1 MQTSITE
8 PVSSSHN
15 LPPVASPNR
24 INHIDGL
31 RALAIVGIVF
41 FHLLKRFPDGY
52 LGVDI
57 FLVISGYLLF
67 RNYWVQDNHFSFGD
81 FLKRKVLRLWPAT
94 IAITLP
100 CVVLAMLLFPFGKFH
115 VTLGDAIATILGG
128 ANLFY
133 DYKVEGY
140 FREVSFMERPLSH
153 TWYLSL
159 IFQVYLIS
167 GVIIL
172 ISRRFSVAL
181 KSLLFA
187 ICITCSLLI
196 CYLPDIIDFFTPFH
210 TNFSTYHWTSGRL
223 WIVCAG
229 GLVPLLP
236 DLKKSGRC
244 RNMLGLSA
252 LILLLMFTFNPWA
265 YSFLWTVEPM
275 CVFCSM
281 LCIKYADSGL
291 GGRLLNNQICS
302 CASKYSFS
310 LYLVHWPIF
319 VLFSSYFMTWTGSA
333 AVKVGALLCTAVATY
348 FFYHWVEK
356 RRCSI
361 SCVGVLWFLSLTSL
375 AWLSASRISKGVFYK
390 EIDDFVDTF
399 NGSGICLTEVCSG
412 KLYETLPDFR
422 PQVYAGGVMN
432 ALFTIG
438 HHPLLYRL
446 GDSAKTERF
455 LLIGDSHAKSLLMAM
470 DELAKRNHWSG
481 VYLNS
486 YVIPAD
492 NYFFGEEYC
501 QRWDREKATMLLS
514 YLRSNPEIDTVV
526 ISNYWN
532 IRITRDHVDW
542 DGNMVQLDEQA
553 NAMLG
558 NIRSYIQHIHS
569 CGKRVVVLTDIPS
582 YKEIDPK
589 VYIVRRMMAHEPWD
603 ERKFTCT
610 KEAYDGMN
618 AQINA
623 IFDQMEREGICHVV
637 HLENVFFKD
646 GPARAY
652 RDGVLYYNDSH
663 HLTLQGARMVLEA
676 VEDQLREI
684 LDARPQPGE
693 GK

>member
-1 MQTSITE
+1 MQAKQ
-8 PVSSSHN
+8 H
-15 LPPVASPNR
+15 LP
-24 INHIDGL
+24 HIDGL
-31 RALAIVGIVF
+31 RTLAIVGIVF

-67 RNYWVQDNHFSFGD
+67 RNYWVQDTRFSFSD
-81 FLKRKVLRLWPAT
+81 FLKKKVLRLWPAT

-100 CVVLAMLLFPFGKFH
+100 CVVLAMLLFPFEKFQ

-133 DYKVEGY
+133 DYKFDGY
-140 FREVSFMERPLSH
+140 FSALSHMQRPLVH

-172 ISRRFSVAL
+172 ISRRFSVAA
-181 KSLLFA
+181 KCLLFA
-187 ICITCSLLI
+187 ICIACSILI
-196 CYLPDIIDFFTPFH
+196 CYLPDIIGFFTPFH
-210 TNFSTYHWTSGRL
+210 TNFSTYYWTSGRL
-223 WIVCAG
+223 WMVCAG

-236 DLKKSGRC
+236 DLKNSGRC

-265 YSFLWTVEPM
+265 YSFLWTVEPL

-281 LCIKYADSGL
+281 LCIKYADRGL
-291 GGRLLNNQICS
+291 CGRLLNNRICS
-302 CASKYSFS
+302 CTGKYSFS

-319 VLFSSYFMTWTGSA
+319 VLFSAYFMTWTGSA
-333 AVKVGALLCTAVATY
+333 AVKAGALLCVAVATF
-348 FFYHWVEK
+348 FFYHWIEK

-361 SCVGVLWFLSLTSL
+361 TCVGILWFLSLSAL

-399 NGSGICLTEVCSG
+399 NRPEISLTEISSG
-412 KLYETLPDFR
+412 KLYETLPEFR
-422 PQVYAGGVMN
+422 PQIYVGGVMN
-432 ALFTIG
+432 SLFTIG
-438 HHPLLYRL
+438 HYPLLYHM

-455 LLIGDSHAKSLLMAM
+455 LLIGDSHAESLPMAM
-470 DELAKRNHWSG
+470 DELLKRNHWSG
-481 VYLNS
+481 AYLNT

-492 NYFFGEEYC
+492 NYYSGGEYC
-501 QRWDREKATMLLS
+501 QRWDSEKATLLLS
-514 YLRSNPEIDTVV
+514 YLRSNPEIDTVI

-532 IRITRDHVDW
+532 CRITGRYRDW
-542 DGNMVQLDEQA
+542 DGNLVHLDGRA
-553 NAMLG
+553 NSMLG
-558 NIRSYIQHIHS
+558 NIRSYIQQIRA

-582 YKEIDPK
+582 YKDFDPK
-589 VYIVRRMMAHEPWD
+589 SYISIQMMMHEPLD
-603 ERKFTCT
+603 ERKITCT
-610 KEAYDGMN
+610 KEEYDGMN
-618 AQINA
+618 EEINDF
-623 IFDQMEREGICHVV
+623 FDQMEREGICRVV

-652 RDGVLYYNDSH
+652 RDGVLYYNDPH
-663 HLTLQGARMVLEA
+663 HLTLQGARMVLGA
-676 VEDQLREI
+676 VENQLREI